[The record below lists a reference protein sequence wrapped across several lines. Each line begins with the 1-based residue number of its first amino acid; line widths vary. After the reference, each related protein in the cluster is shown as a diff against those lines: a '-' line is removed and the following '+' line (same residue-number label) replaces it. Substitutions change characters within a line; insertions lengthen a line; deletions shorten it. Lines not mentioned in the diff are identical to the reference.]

1 MSFNI
6 SLSGLNAAQ
15 KDLDVTSHNIANV
28 ATTGFKKSRAEF
40 GDVYTNSI
48 YSNSKTQVGSGVQ
61 TEKVSQQFS
70 QGSIEGTDNALD
82 IAISGEGFFVLSDG
96 AEGADS
102 LNKTYSRAG
111 NFSVDEKGYVVNQ
124 NGKYV
129 MTYPVND
136 DGTVSSES
144 LDSTKGLIIPS
155 TMGDPT
161 ATSEVT
167 ISCTLP
173 ADRTQHTYSAFDPSN
188 SNTFDASTSVV
199 VYDSLGETH
208 TATYYFVENQSV
220 DNRWGVFITMQDL
233 SGNEVCVASTELNFD
248 SSGKLLP
255 VNSDDPYVKTGSYSI
270 PASTATKLT
279 YPADYV
285 ETTDPDT
292 GEVTSATSGTP
303 LSDIVAQGAD
313 KNQSIQFNFPTASVR
328 QFGST
333 AFTVDKLVQDGSTV
347 GNLTGLEIGD
357 DGLVCATYSNGNTQY
372 LGMIAMA
379 KFTNPQGLTQV
390 GDTCWKES
398 LASGEP
404 LSSRAGVGTTGTLKS
419 SNLESSNVD
428 LSASLVDLISAQRN
442 YQANSKALEAA
453 SAIMQTILNV
463 S

>member
-6 SLSGLNAAQ
+6 ALSGLNAAQ

-48 YSNSKTQVGSGVQ
+48 YSNSKTLVGSGVQ

-82 IAISGEGFFVLSDG
+82 IAISGEGFFVLSD
-96 AEGADS
+96 ASAGADS
-102 LNKTYSRAG
+102 LNKTYTRAG
-111 NFSVDEKGYVVNQ
+111 NFSVDNKGYVVSQ

-129 MTYPVND
+129 MTYPVNN

-144 LDSTKGLIIPS
+144 LDSTSALQIPS

-167 ISCTLP
+167 IHCTLP
-173 ADRTQHTYSAFDPSN
+173 ADSTQHTYAGFNPAN
-188 SNTFDASTSVV
+188 PNTYDASTSVV

-208 TATYYFVENQSV
+208 TATYYFVENSAV
-220 DNRWGVFITMQDL
+220 DNGWGVFVTMKDRG
-233 SGNEVCVASTELNFD
+233 GNEVCVASTELLFNT
-248 SSGKLLP
+248 SGKL
-255 VNSDDPYVKTGSYSI
+255 VDASGNEIDQNVATGSFIMDTSVTPNVPLNI
-270 PASTATKLT
+270 PNLAYAPTG
-279 YPADYV
+279 
-285 ETTDPDT
+285 TDAGGNPT
-292 GEVTSATSGTP
+292 GVLQS
-303 LSDIVAQGAD
+303 IVANGAEP
-313 KNQSIQFNFPTASVR
+313 NQEINFMFPTSNIR

-333 AFTVDKLVQDGSTV
+333 SFTVDKLIQDGSTV
-347 GNLTGLEIGD
+347 GNLTGLDIGD
-357 DGLVCATYSNGNTQY
+357 DGLVCATYSNGKTQY

-379 KFTNPQGLTQV
+379 RFTNPQGLTQI

-404 LSSRAGVGTTGTLKS
+404 LSSRAGTGTTGTLKS